1 MRKQGGAGPAPE
13 FAKLLEQYCLKPEDA
28 EQEELVV
35 PCRSIVTL
43 SASPRHTSY
52 RRPRLLQT
60 ADLDELKRWIGVP
73 DAAVKGRCLLDRE
86 QRAALAETGQLAA
99 ARAAAEPQTATP
111 AAARM
116 DALRAHAQAYLYGDS
131 TLVAKAKAPLE
142 KHIGLAVV
150 GVWLFPKVKVS
161 SGSVLFFG
169 PGANVLLAS
178 ELEIEEGGQVVSMG
192 PLTVRV
198 LTLRKTVPVIK
209 QLGPGLDHVL
219 KLLRV

>member
-1 MRKQGGAGPAPE
+1 VPE

-35 PCRSIVTL
+35 PCRSLVML

-52 RRPRLLQT
+52 RRPKLLQT

-73 DAAVKGRCLLDRE
+73 DAAVKSRCLLDRE
-86 QRAALAETGQLAA
+86 QRAALAEAERPALVQAAPEAQKATPVA
-99 ARAAAEPQTATP
+99 ARL
-111 AAARM
+111 

-131 TLVAKAKAPLE
+131 SLVSKAKPSIE
-142 KHIGLAVV
+142 KHIGLAVI
-150 GVWLFPKVKVS
+150 GVWMFPKVKVS

-169 PGANVLLAS
+169 PGANVLVAS
-178 ELEIEEGGQVVSMG
+178 EVEIEEGGQIVSMG

-198 LTLRKTVPVIK
+198 ITLKKTVPVFK
-209 QLGPGLDHVL
+209 YPGPGLDQVL
-219 KLLRV
+219 KLVRA